1 MNPQLLLRLFQ
12 ISDSAFPTG
21 AFAHSLGLEAFFEAG
36 ELAGPE
42 DLERAVGLHLD
53 AAATSDCVALR
64 AAYAAD
70 TLEELTSLDRLLSAT
85 KLTKELRTASAATGR
100 RFLVSVLAGVGA
112 LDLEGS
118 GLLDEF
124 SGLVRGG
131 GSPGNLAVG
140 YGVVAPHLGAGLEEV
155 LPAYLYSTAATLV
168 AAGQKLIPLGG
179 GVAQRVLH
187 GLGGEILVSVEK
199 SASLEAGDMYAFTP
213 LLDVRSMHHERQRTR
228 LYIS

>member
-1 MNPQLLLRLFQ
+1 MRPQSLLSLLQ

-70 TLEELTSLDRLLSAT
+70 ALEELVHIDRLLSAT
-85 KLTKELRTASAATGR
+85 KLTRELRAASAATGR
-100 RFLVSVLAGVGA
+100 RFLASVLAGVGA
-112 LDLEGS
+112 LNLEGG

-124 SGLVRGG
+124 SSLVRDG

-155 LPAYLYSTAATLV
+155 LPAYLYSTAAALV